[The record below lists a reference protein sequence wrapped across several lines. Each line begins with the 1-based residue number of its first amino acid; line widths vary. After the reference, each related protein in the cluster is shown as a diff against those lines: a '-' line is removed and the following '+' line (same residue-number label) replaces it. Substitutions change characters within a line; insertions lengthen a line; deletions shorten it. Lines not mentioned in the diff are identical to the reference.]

1 MKSELCIFDLS
12 NRAVTT
18 VWRTDMLIEAP
29 NWSRDGGFLVFNG
42 EGLIWRLDLTAGGEP
57 LRIDTGFAVKCNNDH
72 GISPDGETLVISD
85 GTEFGSSCIYTLP
98 LAGGEPKRITRNVP
112 SYWHGWSPDGA
123 TLAFAGMRDG
133 VFDIYCIPVRGGD
146 EVKLTDGGHYH
157 DGPDYT
163 PDGEWIWFNAT
174 RGGTMDLWRM
184 RPDGSGQQQ
193 MSDSEVGD
201 VPRHATGF
209 RVDTS
214 QFGAAHVF
222 PAMDAIQ
229 VAGMIDGCVVLTG

>member
-112 SYWHGWSPDGA
+112 SYWHGWSPDGK
-123 TLAFAGMRDG
+123 TLVSSSAEFVYIWDVDRG
-133 VFDIYCIPVRGGD
+133 VLKR
-146 EVKLTDGGHYH
+146 KLRHPH
-157 DGPDYT
+157 DKGCSVAVS
-163 PDGEWIWFNAT
+163 PDGKVIAT
-174 RGGTMDLWRM
+174 SDLQYAGDPGVDTIRLYDIDTGELLM
-184 RPDGSGQQQ
+184 TAEPEHNRAGVLSFSPDG
-193 MSDSEVGD
+193 
-201 VPRHATGF
+201 RKL
-209 RVDTS
+209 
-214 QFGAAHVF
+214 
-222 PAMDAIQ
+222 
-229 VAGMIDGCVVLTG
+229 LTGYGRGSADIWDISGLR